1 MEFISFVVWI
11 ATLAAGWF
19 IFKKMGLKG
28 WEAIIPFYNLYVLF
42 RELYGN
48 GWKFLLLLVPFY
60 NIYLYFKLCIDMA
73 HAFNQETGFGIGLAL
88 VTPVFECI
96 LGFGDNYIYLDGSR
110 TNNEADVLTNAIDAV
125 ETKSVEIYENAKE
138 KYEDAGGAEGIAN
151 DIKEKAGN
159 VARDTKE
166 KFQRGVNLKDDS
178 ADAIAKIKQLAE
190 LKEAGILT
198 EEEFAA
204 KKEELLRKVQ

>member
-1 MEFISFVVWI
+1 MEFFSFVVGVV
-11 ATLAAGWF
+11 TLIAGWF
-19 IFKKMGLKG
+19 IYKKMGLKG
-28 WEAIIPFYNLYVLF
+28 WEAIVPFYNLYVLF

-48 GWKFLLLLVPFY
+48 GWKFLLLLIPFY
-60 NIYLYFKLCIDMA
+60 NIYLYFKLCIDIA

-96 LGFGDNYIYLDGSR
+96 LGFGDNYIYLDGSKA
-110 TNNEADVLTNAIDAV
+110 NSEADVLTNAIDAV

-138 KYEDAGGAEGIAN
+138 KYEDAGGAEGIAS
-151 DIKEKAGN
+151 DIREKADN
-159 VARDTKE
+159 VAKNTKE
-166 KFQRGVNLKDDS
+166 KFSRGVNPKDES

-204 KKEELLRKVQ
+204 KKEELLKKVQ